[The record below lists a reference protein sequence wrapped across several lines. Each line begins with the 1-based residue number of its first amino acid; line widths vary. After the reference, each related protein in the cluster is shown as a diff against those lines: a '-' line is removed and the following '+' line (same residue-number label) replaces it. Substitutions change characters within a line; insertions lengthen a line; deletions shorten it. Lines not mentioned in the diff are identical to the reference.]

1 MTEHEP
7 DLSPVSDELV
17 GAPSAALPKPNKG
30 EPELVVAADPETAA
44 RQAAER
50 IAAALIAAVERR
62 GRADFCTTGGN
73 TPIPI
78 YRLLAASP
86 LCDGVP
92 WPQVHFWWGDDRF
105 VARDHPESN
114 VTALDEV
121 LLGGDGLSGGGS
133 AGGGP
138 LPSSNIHPFPTDRAL
153 AEFRDKDWCAA
164 HYAEEMAAHLPL
176 TDGNWPGFDLILVGV
191 GDDGHVLSCF
201 PNSPALDSMA
211 WTMGVP
217 APTHIGPHLPRVTI
231 NPRLLEAAPVL
242 VVTWGVDKAE
252 AIGRVFGDV
261 RDDRRWPIQ
270 RTRRTGAAWIVDEAA
285 AAQIPKN
292 LRG

>member
-1 MTEHEP
+1 MTEREP
-7 DLSPVSDELV
+7 DLSPAVSDKLV
-17 GAPSAALPKPNKG
+17 GVPSAALPKPNQG
-30 EPELVVAADPETAA
+30 EPELVVAADPDTAA
-44 RQAAER
+44 RGAAER

-62 GRADFCTTGGN
+62 GRADFCTTGGS

-86 LCDGVP
+86 LCDSIP

-105 VARDHPESN
+105 VPRDHPESN

-121 LLGGDGLSGGGS
+121 LLGGDGSTGG
-133 AGGGP
+133 AP
-138 LPSSNIHPFPTDRAL
+138 LPSANIHPFPTDRAL
-153 AEFRDKDWCAA
+153 SEFRDEDWCAA
-164 HYAEEMAAHLPL
+164 RYAEEMAAHLPL

-201 PNSPALDSMA
+201 PNSPAMDSMA
-211 WTMGVP
+211 WTMGVA

-261 RDDRRWPIQ
+261 RDDRRWPVQ

-285 AAQIPKN
+285 AAQIPTN

>member
-1 MTEHEP
+1 MTEREP
-7 DLSPVSDELV
+7 DLSTVSDKLV
-17 GAPSAALPKPNKG
+17 GVPSAALPKPNKG
-30 EPELVVAADPETAA
+30 EPELVVSADPEAAA
-44 RQAAER
+44 RQAAGR
-50 IAAALIAAVERR
+50 IAAALIATVERR

-86 LCDGVP
+86 LCDSVP

-105 VARDHPESN
+105 VPRDHPESN

-121 LLGGDGLSGGGS
+121 LLGGDGSTGG
-133 AGGGP
+133 AP
-138 LPSSNIHPFPTDRAL
+138 LPSANIHPFPTDRAL
-153 AEFRDKDWCAA
+153 SEFRDEDWCAA
-164 HYAEEMAAHLPL
+164 RYAEEMAAHLPL

-201 PNSPALDSMA
+201 PNSRALDSMA

-231 NPRLLEAAPVL
+231 NPRLLEAASVL

-285 AAQIPKN
+285 AAQIPTN